1 MGYCASF
8 LFLERFAGKI
18 EGRKQ
23 QNEARKCSKMR
34 HANALYTLSLNRIEG
49 GKLCEVMAASDC
61 GWLVIV

>member
-1 MGYCASF
+1 
-8 LFLERFAGKI
+8 
-18 EGRKQ
+18 
-23 QNEARKCSKMR
+23 MR